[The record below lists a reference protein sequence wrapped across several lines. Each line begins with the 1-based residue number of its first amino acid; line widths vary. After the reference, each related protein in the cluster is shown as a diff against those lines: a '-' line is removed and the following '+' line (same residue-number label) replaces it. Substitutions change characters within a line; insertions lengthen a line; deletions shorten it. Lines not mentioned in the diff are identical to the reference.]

1 MYFDNL
7 KMRSNVMSDPKALLA
22 DALKEA
28 MKNKDNATR
37 DVIRLLQSAIK
48 QVEIDSQ
55 KDLSADEVMDVLQK
69 EAKKRRESIADY
81 EKGGRQELADAEKFE
96 LSVIEKFLPKQ
107 LTPDEVR
114 EIVRAVI
121 AETGA
126 TSAKDLNKVMPVVM
140 ARVKGVADGKLVS
153 QIVKESL
160 S

>member
-1 MYFDNL
+1 
-7 KMRSNVMSDPKALLA
+7 MSDPKALLN

-48 QVEIDSQ
+48 QVEVDNQ
-55 KDLSADEVMDVLQK
+55 KELSPDEVMDVLQK

-81 EKGGRQELADAEKFE
+81 EKGGRHDLVDAEKFE

-107 LTPDEVR
+107 LTPDEIR
-114 EIVRAVI
+114 EVVKAVI

-126 TSAKDLNKVMPVVM
+126 TSIKDMNKVMPVVM
-140 ARVKGVADGKLVS
+140 ARVKGVADGKLVN

>member
-1 MYFDNL
+1 
-7 KMRSNVMSDPKALLA
+7 MSDPKALLA